1 MCAYRVSCIADVVT
15 DKLACPW
22 SLRAPEEIWADL
34 RALEAEAEGLLGE
47 LGVGQIEFRL
57 CLTLRYTALPL
68 PQLLRKESAMIDGQ
82 PALKPGN

>member
-1 MCAYRVSCIADVVT
+1 MRAYRVSFNAYVVT
-15 DKLACPW
+15 GKLACPW
-22 SLRAPEEIWADL
+22 SLRTPEEIWADL
-34 RALEAEAEGLLGE
+34 RALEVEGLLE
-47 LGVGQIEFRL
+47 EIGVGQIEFRL